1 MLDRAGQAREIDNE
15 RQDPMTTPQDVR
27 ALADEPLLDALK
39 SVVARANEITTE
51 LLVHLGEVDAR
62 KLYLGQATSSPRE
75 ACTCRD

>member
-1 MLDRAGQAREIDNE
+1 
-15 RQDPMTTPQDVR
+15 MTTPQDVQ

-62 KLYLGQATSSPRE
+62 KLYLGEATSSRRG
-75 ACTCRD
+75 AWTCRD